1 MVYHQIWTSFG
12 IPFFHMIDG
21 NEMLLELTSSNMR
34 VMIHLQVGKYH
45 LLVCGT
51 TPCMLRGSREIEEA
65 LLKHLNVT
73 RGGMLNNYTSF

>member
-1 MVYHQIWTSFG
+1 
-12 IPFFHMIDG
+12 MIDG
-21 NEMLLELTSSNMR
+21 NEMLLELTSSNMQ
-34 VMIHLQVGKYH
+34 VMINLQVGKYH

-73 RGGMLNNYTSF
+73 RGGMLNNFTLFQS

>member
-1 MVYHQIWTSFG
+1 
-12 IPFFHMIDG
+12 MIDG